1 MDSGRPVTAF
11 DPGGLRKFGRSMQRS
26 GPALFIGRSLGIA
39 AALAFLWLVV
49 ETILA
54 PYGIYA
60 IAAAVLVGGLIGRFV
75 GGWVA
80 LRIMLFLKR

>member
-1 MDSGRPVTAF
+1 MDDRDPDTEF
-11 DPGGLRKFGRSMQRS
+11 DPGGLRKFGRSMEHS
-26 GPALFIGRSLGIA
+26 GPALFVGRSLGIA

-49 ETILA
+49 EPVLT
-54 PYGIYA
+54 PYGVYA

-80 LRIMLFLKR
+80 LRIMGFLKR